1 MDLLPIEQKKTAI
14 VELGA
19 PCSSSP
25 FGTMFLVSCSQ
36 KTMFI
41 EQADKLLY
49 GGALMFLKLDM
60 EIGGFG
66 AVDKKDVAKI
76 DAGEFVVIMHSN
88 DARDSLDPILTLSS
102 R

>member
-19 PCSSSP
+19 PCSSSL
-25 FGTMFLVSCSQ
+25 FGTMFLVSVSQ

-41 EQADKLLY
+41 EQANELLY
-49 GGALMFLKLDM
+49 GGVLMLLELFM